1 MVASAAASALR
12 PALAGASAALGAAPW
27 VEAADARQ
35 NGLDRWLLTLSGR
48 LTVWASVWRRRAL
61 RRFAGQ
67 VMAQGAAL
75 QALDDAAL
83 CALAA
88 TVASQLRRDGL
99 ADGPVA
105 QSFALVREVS
115 GRQLGKRHFVEQLM
129 GGRAMLDGCIAEMHT
144 GEGKTLTALLPA
156 VTMAL
161 AGVPVHVITVNEY
174 LAARDAQT
182 LEPVYA
188 FFGLAVG
195 RVLPEQQPPERA
207 QAYRCDVTY
216 CVNKDLTF
224 DYLRDRIE
232 VLAGRLGPRAVV
244 AALGRGALGAAPSA
258 APPKAAT
265 LRGLWF
271 AIVDEADSVFIDE
284 ARTPLIISRS
294 IAAASLVERS
304 DAALALAGRLL
315 PSLHYTLRARERA
328 AALTDAGRSALAAA
342 GDTRLPGA
350 RVERERLLEQALTA
364 LHCYGRDRHYLVL
377 NGKVEIVDEYT
388 GRVMPDRA
396 WEGGLHQL
404 VERKAGLQPTDG
416 RDTIARITYQRMFR
430 RYLRVAG
437 MSGTV
442 TEVAGEL
449 KAVLGTDTVR
459 IPTHR
464 PVRRQWLGSLLFRHS
479 ADRDAAVVA
488 AAARETARGRP
499 VLVGTRSVAA
509 SERIGALCAAAGL
522 DHRVLNAKQDAD
534 EAAVIGQAGQA
545 GRVTV
550 ATNMAGRGTDILLD
564 DAVRQAGGLHVVLTE
579 FHDSTRIDRQLFGRA
594 GRQGDPG
601 SVQCLVALDDE
612 LFAAH
617 ALRSS
622 QWLRAWA
629 DRRGARTVAAL
640 PAALLRRLAQGAAE
654 SHHAEVRRHTLAQ
667 ERQTDRLLAFAG
679 RPE

>member
-1 MVASAAASALR
+1 MAQALAPTALR
-12 PALAGASAALGAAPW
+12 PALSHAGGALGAVPW
-27 VEAADARQ
+27 VEAAEVRQ
-35 NGLDRWLLTLSGR
+35 NAFDRWLLNLGGR
-48 LTVWASVWRRRAL
+48 LAVAASSWHRRGL
-61 RRFAGQ
+61 RRFARQ
-67 VMAQGAAL
+67 VMALAEPLNAQDDPALREHASTLAAAL
-75 QALDDAAL
+75 RRQGLTPAL
-83 CALAA
+83 
-88 TVASQLRRDGL
+88 
-99 ADGPVA
+99 VA

-115 GRQLGKRHFVEQLM
+115 GRQLGKRHFPVQLM
-129 GGRAMLDGCIAEMHT
+129 GGRVMLDGGIAEMQT

-174 LAARDAQT
+174 LAARDAET
-182 LEPVYA
+182 LEPVYN
-188 FFGLAVG
+188 FFGLSVG

-207 QAYRCDVTY
+207 TAYRCDVAY

-232 VLAGRLGPRAVV
+232 TLAGRLGPRATV
-244 AALGRGALGAAPSA
+244 AALSGPQGIGSA
-258 APPKAAT
+258 AAGT

-271 AIVDEADSVFIDE
+271 AIVDEADSIFIDE

-294 IAAASLVERS
+294 IPGASLTDRS
-304 DAALALAGRLL
+304 DAALALAGRLQPL
-315 PSLHYTLRARERA
+315 KHYTLRAREQA
-328 AALTDAGRSALAAA
+328 ASLTDAGREALAAA
-342 GDTRLPGA
+342 ADDRLPA
-350 RVERERLLEQALTA
+350 ALVERERLLEQALTA
-364 LHCYGRDRHYLVL
+364 LHSYQRDRHYIVMDDS
-377 NGKVEIVDEYT
+377 VQIVDEYT

-404 VERKAGLQPTDG
+404 VERKEGLEPSDG

-430 RYLRVAG
+430 RYLRVSG

-449 KAVLGTDTVR
+449 KAVLGADIVR

-464 PVRRQWLGSLLFRHS
+464 PVLRQSLGIRLHCRS

-488 AAARETARGRP
+488 AAQRETERGRS
-499 VLVGTRSVAA
+499 VLIGTRSVAA
-509 SERIGALCAAAGL
+509 SERIAALCLAAGL
-522 DHRVLNAKQDAD
+522 CPAVLNAKQDAD
-534 EAAVIGQAGQA
+534 EAAVIGAAGQG

-564 DAVRQAGGLHVVLTE
+564 DAVRAAGGLHVILTE
-579 FHDSTRIDRQLFGRA
+579 FHDSTRIDRQLAGRA

-601 SVQCLVALDDE
+601 SFECQVALDDE
-612 LFAAH
+612 LFTAH
-617 ALRSS
+617 AARPAG
-622 QWLRAWA
+622 WLAAWA
-629 DRRGARTVAAL
+629 AQRGQSQVAGWA
-640 PAALLRRLAQGAAE
+640 AALLRRWAQGAAQ
-654 SHHAEVRRHTLAQ
+654 SHHAQVRRHTLAQ